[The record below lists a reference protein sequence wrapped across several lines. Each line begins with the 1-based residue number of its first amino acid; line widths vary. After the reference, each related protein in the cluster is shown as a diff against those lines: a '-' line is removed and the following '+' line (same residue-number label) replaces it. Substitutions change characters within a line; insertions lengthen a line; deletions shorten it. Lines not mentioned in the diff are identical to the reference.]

1 MARTKQTARKS
12 TGGLAPRNLLVTANP
27 RDSMEIR
34 EAKESLNTAV
44 RDNYGVKAIAERR
57 GRLQK
62 LQTGSL
68 FAEEG
73 EGAVKQAIAKDAD
86 PFATVAV
93 AVCDSVEIRK
103 AKGALNRA
111 IEHGYGGKTVADF
124 RRTLQEL
131 QMSELQMSADSDD
144 SEPEEEPEEPEPEP
158 EPEEEPEVARARA
171 AYNEAIKCNNG
182 KMAWVRQVELDAAIE
197 NASNPDVVGEQGTK
211 RAREPELELTCPKA
225 KRRATM
231 ARKKEQC
238 NAEAKVLLEVLHSHF
253 RSDGTVCTGARSAA
267 NPFPMFGEFSG
278 TSLNRVAAVWTQ
290 MAVETRK
297 MAKVALSKEKGTKAR
312 ARHAKLEAA
321 ARRANAAVA
330 KLEMMFD

>member
-1 MARTKQTARKS
+1 MARTKQTARS
-12 TGGLAPRNLLVTANP
+12 SPGGLAPRNLLVTVDA

-44 RDNYGVKAIAERR
+44 RDNYGGKAIAERR

-131 QMSELQMSADSDD
+131 QMSELQMSADS
-144 SEPEEEPEEPEPEP
+144 EEEKPEYEEET
-158 EPEEEPEVARARA
+158 EEETEEEPEVARARA
-171 AYNEAIKCNNG
+171 AYNEALKCKNG
-182 KMAWVRQVELDAAIE
+182 KMAWVRKVELDAAIE

-211 RAREPELELTCPKA
+211 RAREPEAELTCPKA

-267 NPFPMFGEFSG
+267 NPFPLFGEFSG

-297 MAKVALSKEKGTKAR
+297 MAKMALSKEKGTKAR
-312 ARHAKLEAA
+312 ARRAKLESA

>member
-1 MARTKQTARKS
+1 MARTKQTARS
-12 TGGLAPRNLLVTANP
+12 SPGGLAPRNLLVTVDA

-44 RDNYGVKAIAERR
+44 RDNYGGKAIAERR
-57 GRLQK
+57 GRLRE

-68 FAEEG
+68 FA
-73 EGAVKQAIAKDAD
+73 
-86 PFATVAV
+86 
-93 AVCDSVEIRK
+93 
-103 AKGALNRA
+103 
-111 IEHGYGGKTVADF
+111 
-124 RRTLQEL
+124 
-131 QMSELQMSADSDD
+131 DSDD
-144 SEPEEEPEEPEPEP
+144 SEEDKPEYEEETEEEPEDD
-158 EPEEEPEVARARA
+158 EEPEVARARA
-171 AYNEAIKCNNG
+171 AYNEALKCKNG
-182 KMAWVRQVELDAAIE
+182 KMAWVCKVELDAAVE
-197 NASNPDVVGEQGTK
+197 NASKSLHNSDVVVEVRGTK
-211 RAREPELELTCPKA
+211 RALEAEPEAEPEAELTCPKA

-267 NPFPMFGEFSG
+267 NPFPLFEEFSG
-278 TSLNRVAAVWTQ
+278 TGLNRVAAVWTQ

-297 MAKVALSKEKGTKAR
+297 MAKMALSKEKGTKAR